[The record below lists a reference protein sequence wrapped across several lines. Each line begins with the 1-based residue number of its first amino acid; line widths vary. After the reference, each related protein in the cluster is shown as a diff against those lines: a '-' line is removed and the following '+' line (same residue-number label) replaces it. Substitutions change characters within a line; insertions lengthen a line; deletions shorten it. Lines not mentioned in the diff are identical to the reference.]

1 MFEIGSKFKVAM
13 GSDYANCTVAD
24 IQRMRDFTGK
34 LVKLYTV
41 HFVDYGFK
49 KTYTYDDLARS
60 ALFADAR
67 DEPLFEAGQQFQ
79 YHGYLV
85 TIVEVAKAKTVTG
98 STYYV
103 YPCVDNHGE
112 MMYISESAMVEA
124 AKFF

>member
-1 MFEIGSKFKVAM
+1 MFEVGSKFKVAM
-13 GSDYANCTVAD
+13 FGDYANCTVAD

-41 HFVDYGFK
+41 DFVDYGFK
-49 KTYTYDDLARS
+49 KTYTYDDLASS
-60 ALFADAR
+60 ALFAEDQG
-67 DEPLFEAGQQFQ
+67 PLFEVGEQFQ
-79 YHGYLV
+79 YHGCLV
-85 TIVEVAKAKTVTG
+85 TIVEVAKTKTVTG
-98 STYYV
+98 STYYI

>member
-1 MFEIGSKFKVAM
+1 MFEVGSKFKVAM

-41 HFVDYGFK
+41 DLVDYGFK
-49 KTYTYDDLARS
+49 KTYTYDELARS
-60 ALFADAR
+60 ALFAEDP
-67 DEPLFEAGQQFQ
+67 EPLFEVGQQFQ

-85 TIVEVAKAKTVTG
+85 TIVEVAKNVAG

-103 YPCVDNHGE
+103 YPCIDNHGE
-112 MMYISESAMVEA
+112 MVYIPESALVQA
-124 AKFF
+124 VKFF

>member
-49 KTYTYDDLARS
+49 KTYTYDELARS
-60 ALFADAR
+60 ALFAEDP
-67 DEPLFEAGQQFQ
+67 EPLFGVGQQFL
-79 YHGYLV
+79 YYGHLV
-85 TIVEVAKAKTVTG
+85 TIVEVAKNVAG
-98 STYYV
+98 FTYYV
-103 YPCVDNHGE
+103 HGE
-112 MMYISESAMVEA
+112 RVYLSESALVQA
-124 AKFF
+124 VKFF